1 MKNALLF
8 LILALGFA
16 NAAQPPKATALK
28 AAVAMPAKE
37 DIRLGTLTVSAKQL
51 DFDSPG
57 LIFSLP
63 VDAIAE
69 VEWAGF
75 AERWLTIGIRP
86 ASDFARAYPF
96 LLTPGSGGA
105 SAARLSLLL
114 PPNADLKTAIALAK
128 DFKATADAAI
138 AARQAAEQQVAQARL
153 AEQQV
158 AKAKAAEEA
167 HQQRAAQPSAAV
179 ATIAAPPPEENRQP
193 KVYLSMPAY
202 YFQKKPGAL
211 MTSSGI
217 PGEIVLRSD
226 GIGFAFHELGKLSD
240 DRKQATI
247 DNRIFLPL
255 DSLQDCLVRDL
266 RVMGTQNPTFFV
278 VLVPRQNSE
287 LYNRLR
293 PLLTDAG
300 ELLLHVRASA
310 QRGPISQYLAR
321 VSAHQF

>member
-8 LILALGFA
+8 LILALEPA
-16 NAAQPPKATALK
+16 NAAEPPKATALK
-28 AAVAMPAKE
+28 AAVAMPAKQ
-37 DIRLGTLTVSAKQL
+37 DIRLGTLTLSAEQL

-63 VDAIAE
+63 VDAITE

-86 ASDFARAYPF
+86 TSDFARAYPF

-105 SAARLSLLL
+105 AARLSLLL

-138 AARQAAEQQVAQARL
+138 AARQAAEQQAAQARL
-153 AEQQV
+153 AEQQA
-158 AKAKAAEEA
+158 AKAKVAEEA
-167 HQQRAAQPSAAV
+167 QQQRAAQQSAAA
-179 ATIAAPPPEENRQP
+179 ATIAASPPTENREP
-193 KVYLSMPAY
+193 KVYVSMSAY
-202 YFQKKPGAL
+202 YFQKKPGTL
-211 MTSSGI
+211 MTSSGL

-240 DRKQATI
+240 DRKQAIT

-255 DSLQDCLVRDL
+255 DSLQDCFVRDL
-266 RVMGTQNPTFFV
+266 RVLGTPNPTFFV

-310 QRGPISQYLAR
+310 QRGPISQYLTR